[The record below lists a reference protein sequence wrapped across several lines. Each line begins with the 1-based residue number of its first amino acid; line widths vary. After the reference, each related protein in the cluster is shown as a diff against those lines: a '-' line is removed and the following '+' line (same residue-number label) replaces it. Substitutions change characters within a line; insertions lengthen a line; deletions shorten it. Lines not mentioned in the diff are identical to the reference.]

1 MIGSWD
7 SDPLSRG
14 GAMTARA
21 LVLGALLLAPAQ
33 ALAWWAWNRHE
44 VLPVGGGVFEVI
56 AEPGS
61 GAQTRQPL
69 SRSR

>member
-1 MIGSWD
+1 
-7 SDPLSRG
+7 
-14 GAMTARA
+14 MTARA